1 MVDTVT
7 EKVDV
12 LLRDEKEYIGI
23 LRSYDQFG
31 TPLTTYSAQSLLL
44 TLPSKPRPHRMP
56 RADSRP
62 QPGLWVFTHR
72 ARLANTRRQAA
83 RADDDTRRE
92 RDDLRNGRSGPR
104 RHTAGR
110 QIRAG
115 RGSAGPGG
123 AAESGQEDER
133 RAESAGVEER
143 GH

>member
-31 TPLTTYSAQSLLL
+31 TPLTTYTAQSLPL
-44 TLPSKPRPHRMP
+44 TPSSKPRPHRMP
-56 RADSRP
+56 RADSCP
-62 QPGLWVFTHR
+62 QPRVRVLPHR

-92 RDDLRNGRSGPR
+92 CDDLRNGRSGPR

-110 QIRAG
+110 QVCAG
-115 RGSAGPGG
+115 RGGKRPGG
-123 AAESGQEDER
+123 AAESGQEDE
-133 RAESAGVEER
+133 
-143 GH
+143 